1 MEYQEIKYELDGA
14 AARIVLNAP
23 DKLNAISR
31 SMAIEC
37 LDAIVK
43 AQKEARVIV
52 LSGAGN
58 AFCSGINLANAGIDI
73 SDPNRDIGKNLEDF
87 LNPLLMAMRDCDI
100 PIITSLRGACAGI
113 GSSIAL
119 MGDIIIASKS
129 AYFLQAFV
137 NLGLVPDGGAAY
149 ILSRAIGRVRAME
162 LMLLGEKLFAEKAFE
177 FGLITRVVEDADLEA
192 VTKELAQR
200 LAMGPTVSLGIIRN
214 SAWEA
219 LEIDFPTQL
228 SRERE
233 LQSKAG
239 LSSDFLEGVM
249 AFFQKRKPDFKGK

>member
-1 MEYQEIKYELDGA
+1 MEYNEINYSLDGA
-14 AARIVLNAP
+14 IARIEFNAP
-23 DKLNAISR
+23 QTLNAISR
-31 SMAIEC
+31 IMAIEC

-52 LSGAGN
+52 LSGTGN
-58 AFCSGINLANAGIDI
+58 AFCSGINLATSGVDI
-73 SDPNRDIGKNLEDF
+73 SDQQRDIGKNLEEF

-149 ILSRAIGRVRAME
+149 ILSRTIGRVRAME
-162 LMLLGEKLFAEKAFE
+162 LMLLGERLYAEKAFE
-177 FGLITRVVEDADLEA
+177 YGLITRVVEED
-192 VTKELAQR
+192 ELIDKTNEIAQKF
-200 LAMGPTVSLGIIRN
+200 ANGPTLSLGMIRN

-219 LEIDFPTQL
+219 LEIDFPSQL

-233 LQSKAG
+233 LQTKAG
-239 LSSDFLEGVM
+239 LTNDFIEGVM

>member
-1 MEYQEIKYELDGA
+1 MEYQEIEYTLSEGIA
-14 AARIVLNAP
+14 NITLNAP

-37 LDAIVK
+37 LDAIIK
-43 AQKEARVIV
+43 AQREARAIV
-52 LSGAGN
+52 LKGAGN
-58 AFCSGINLANAGIDI
+58 AFCSGINLATSGIDI
-73 SDPNRDIGKNLEDF
+73 SDPKRDIGKNLEEF

-119 MGDIIIASKS
+119 MGDIIIASES

-149 ILSRAIGRVRAME
+149 ILSRAIGRVKAME
-162 LMLLGEKLFAEKAFE
+162 LMLLGEKLSAEDAFK
-177 FGLITRVVEDADLEA
+177 FGLITRLVSDNDLEQA
-192 VTKELAQR
+192 TQEIATKLAN
-200 LAMGPTVSLGIIRN
+200 GPTMALGIIRN

-219 LEIDFPTQL
+219 LEINFADQL
-228 SRERE
+228 TRERE

-239 LSSDFLEGVM
+239 LTNDFLEGVM
-249 AFFQKRKPDFKGK
+249 AFFQKRKANFTGK